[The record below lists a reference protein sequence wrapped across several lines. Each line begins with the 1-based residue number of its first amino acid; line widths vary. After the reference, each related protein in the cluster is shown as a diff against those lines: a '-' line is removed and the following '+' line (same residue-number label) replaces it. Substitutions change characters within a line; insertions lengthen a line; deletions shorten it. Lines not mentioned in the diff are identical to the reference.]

1 MTKLKYIDLEH
12 VQKFNTKK
20 HKKTRQN
27 DTHTH
32 THISVKTTT
41 FNTNLKEIISKL

>member
-20 HKKTRQN
+20 HKILPKIEYGEER
-27 DTHTH
+27 
-32 THISVKTTT
+32 KW
-41 FNTNLKEIISKL
+41 KMERMKM